1 MYGLLYSDGVKG
13 KPSPTCLRKYREKD
27 EEEAVAKRAI
37 KELEIFVS

>member
-13 KPSPTCLRKYREKD
+13 EKSPMFLRKYREQD

-37 KELEIFVS
+37 KELQILVS